1 MNTLFSPLRLR
12 DLDIPNRVWMAPMC
26 TFSADADGDAMGVP
40 TAFHTTHLVSRAV
53 GGAGITM
60 VEATAVRPEGRITPW
75 DLGLWNDRQQEAFAP
90 IAENIKSSGSVAA
103 IQLAHAGRKASVNR
117 PWESDASMPIPHSD
131 GGWLPVGPSA
141 VAYPGLQVPAE
152 LSTDEISSI
161 VQSFADS
168 ARRALA
174 AGFEIVEIHGAHG
187 YLIHSFLSP
196 FSNTRTDSYGGS
208 FSNRIRFALE
218 VVDAVRGVWPDSL
231 PLFFRVSATDWLEE
245 NKDPRQGWNSDEAAM
260 LAKELKNHGVD
271 LVDVSTG
278 GLVRDVKIPA
288 GPNYQ
293 VPYSERIRTH
303 SGIATGA
310 VGLITS
316 PQQAEAILLQ
326 EQADAV
332 FLARELLRDP
342 YWPRHAAKTLGAEEN
357 WPDQYGYA
365 VKSGVSKIVGN
376 R

>member
-1 MNTLFSPLRLR
+1 MTNLFSPLKLR

-26 TFSADADGDAMGVP
+26 MFSAESEGDAAGVP
-40 TAFHTTHLVSRAV
+40 TDFHATHLVSRAV
-53 GGAGITM
+53 GGVGITM
-60 VEATAVRPEGRITPW
+60 AEATAVRPEGRITPW
-75 DLGLWNDRQQEAFAP
+75 DLGLWNDTQRDAFAP
-90 IAENIKSSGSVAA
+90 IAAGIRNSGSVAA

-117 PWESDASMPIPHSD
+117 PWDSDASMPIPRSA
-131 GGWLPVGPSA
+131 GGWSPVAPSPL
-141 VAYPGLQVPAE
+141 AYPGLQEPAE
-152 LSTDEISSI
+152 LSRDEISSI
-161 VQSFADS
+161 VQSFADA

-174 AGFEIVEIHGAHG
+174 AGFQVVEIHGAHG

-208 FSNRIRFALE
+208 FSNRARFALE
-218 VVDAVRGVWPDSL
+218 VVDAVRKVWPDSL

-245 NKDPRQGWNSDEAAM
+245 NDDPRTGWNSEDAVR
-260 LAKELKNHGVD
+260 LAKELKSHGVD

-278 GLVRDVKIPA
+278 GLIRDVKIPA

-293 VPYSERIRTH
+293 VRYSEQIRAH
-303 SGIATGA
+303 AGIATGA

-316 PQQAEAILLQ
+316 PHQAEAILLQ
-326 EQADAV
+326 EQSDAV

-342 YWPRHAAKTLGAEEN
+342 YWPRHAAKTLGADEN
-357 WPDQYGYA
+357 WPDPYGYA
-365 VKSGVSKIVGN
+365 VKSGVSKVVGN